1 MEVPRELIIHE
12 GRNRWFWHDGRT
24 HDDPGIVGPAGEKR
38 RLDSMETP
46 ESPQNV
52 DDPLCEDLLNGA
64 GGSEVVPNPFTEDVR
79 KKSRFA
85 GEMGMVGPHFV
96 SARGGGSAW
105 CGFTRYRIGVSL
117 LLFD

>member
-1 MEVPRELIIHE
+1 MLAQRVDGSQVERRRHCQVLHLRSL
-12 GRNRWFWHDGRT
+12 GRT
-24 HDDPGIVGPAGEKR
+24 
-38 RLDSMETP
+38 
-46 ESPQNV
+46 
-52 DDPLCEDLLNGA
+52 
-64 GGSEVVPNPFTEDVR
+64 SEMRQQDYVRTVDVR